1 MIQYYFIS
9 LVIIILDQL
18 TKYLTASN
26 LDLGQTINLIPNV
39 LSLTHVQNTGAA
51 WSIFEGQMVFFY
63 LVTILVVAF
72 LIYLLHKEGKKSA
85 LLATAIAFMIGGAL
99 GNFIDRLFHQ
109 YVIDMIQ
116 VDFMSFP
123 IFNIADIALTTG
135 VILMLVAVLY
145 DEYMMKGGEEGWL
158 KEEKSG

>member
-39 LSLTHVQNTGAA
+39 LSLTHVQNTGAS

-85 LLATAIAFMIGGAL
+85 LLATAIVFMIGGAL

>member
-1 MIQYYFIS
+1 MIHYYLIS

-18 TKYLTASN
+18 SKYLTASK

-39 LSLTHVQNTGAA
+39 LSVTHVQNSGAA
-51 WSIFEGQMVFFY
+51 WSIFEGEMVFFY
-63 LVTILVVAF
+63 LITILVVAF
-72 LIYLLHKEGKKSA
+72 LIYLLHREGKNSA
-85 LLATAIAFMIGGAL
+85 LLATAIAFMMGGAL

-145 DEYMMKGGEEGWL
+145 DEYMKKGGEEG
-158 KEEKSG
+158 

>member
-1 MIQYYFIS
+1 
-9 LVIIILDQL
+9 
-18 TKYLTASN
+18 
-26 LDLGQTINLIPNV
+26 
-39 LSLTHVQNTGAA
+39 
-51 WSIFEGQMVFFY
+51 
-63 LVTILVVAF
+63 
-72 LIYLLHKEGKKSA
+72 
-85 LLATAIAFMIGGAL
+85 MIGGAL

-145 DEYMMKGGEEGWL
+145 DEYMMKGGEEG
-158 KEEKSG
+158 